1 MPLLNVTFKSHILNM
16 DCNANVILPQSSP
29 EKTIPKPF
37 KTLYL
42 LHGLSD
48 DHTAWTRW
56 TSIER
61 YAADYG
67 IAVVMP
73 NVHRSFYADRKNG
86 GKYFTFVSE
95 ELISI
100 MEEMFPLSSKREERY
115 AAGLSMGG
123 YGAMK
128 LGLSFPEK
136 FSAVASLSGALDIMH
151 RLYAEEWLRE
161 EFQDLWTSSDEERQ
175 KIDLFLLAEKLNV
188 SNQTKP
194 RIYIWCGTED
204 FLYKDNVKFKN
215 FIEKTSFDV
224 KYEESAGDH
233 TWGYWDLKIQTA
245 LKFIFYQSASK

>member
-1 MPLLNVTFKSHILNM
+1 MPLLNVTFKSHILEM
-16 DCNANVILPQSSP
+16 DCGVNVILPQSSP
-29 EKTIPKPF
+29 EKTITKPY

-61 YAADYG
+61 YALDYD

-73 NVHRSFYADRKNG
+73 NVNRSFYSDSKY

-100 MEEMFPLSSKREERY
+100 MEEMFPLSNKREDRY

-128 LGLSFPEK
+128 LGLSCPEK
-136 FSAVASLSGALDIMH
+136 FSVAASLSGALDIIG
-151 RLYAEEWLRE
+151 RLSAEAWLQNEFSYLLKSSE
-161 EFQDLWTSSDEERQ
+161 EDRQ
-175 KIDLFLLAEKLNV
+175 KIDLFYLAEKLNA
-188 SNQTKP
+188 SNQPKP
-194 RIYIWCGTED
+194 RLYIWCGTED
-204 FLYKDNVKFKN
+204 FLYQDNVKFRN
-215 FIEKTSFDV
+215 FIKKMSFDYT
-224 KYEESAGDH
+224 YEESAGDH
-233 TWGYWDLKIQTA
+233 QWRYWDLKIQTV
-245 LKFIFYQSASK
+245 LKFIFN